1 MRRNS
6 SHSSLTKCKH
16 QNISAPA
23 QFAHTPYHA
32 AVKAAEAREVA
43 ELAPATL
50 ADAEPHNIQW
60 AARKKH
66 PAIDKSAAAVAGID
80 AAAAAVAAA
89 AMSASAEAD
98 CNAASPASLATA
110 WPDEGARHTA
120 AAIHRTIRSHPVAP
134 SLNSHFSLP

>member
-1 MRRNS
+1 MA
-6 SHSSLTKCKH
+6 
-16 QNISAPA
+16 IPV
-23 QFAHTPYHA
+23 QFAHTPCHA
-32 AVKAAEAREVA
+32 AAKAAEARGPA

-50 ADAEPHNIQW
+50 ADVEPHSTRW

-80 AAAAAVAAA
+80 AAAVVVAAA
-89 AMSASAEAD
+89 AATSASVVAD

-110 WPDEGARHTA
+110 CPHASARHTA

-134 SLNSHFSLP
+134 SLNPHFSLP